1 MRTIFILFD
10 SLNRH
15 FLECYGS
22 DLLHTPNFRRLSE
35 KAVTFDQ
42 HHVGS
47 LPCIPARRDLQ
58 TGKLSF
64 MHRSWGPLEPFDQS
78 VFDQLRTAGV
88 YSHLITDHYHY
99 FEEGAGNY
107 HTKYSSF
114 EFVRGQEGD
123 KWQAP
128 IDAPLADWQARYHA
142 DQFNEKT
149 GSLPFHYM
157 ANRSHLEETGEF
169 PSTQCFNAACTFL
182 NANKAADDW
191 FLQIETFD
199 PHEPFFA
206 PEDHRQ
212 KFQSDYQG
220 KIRDWPPYGPHS
232 GRSPENDEMKRNYMA
247 LMSHCDQQLGRIL
260 DLMDENRMW
269 DDTMLVVST
278 DHGFLLGEHQ
288 WWAKNRMPCYSEIA
302 RIPLLV
308 YHPDHANC
316 AGERRSALTQT
327 PDLAATFCEAHNAP
341 VPAAATGIS
350 VLPLLQDPDAANH
363 EALLF
368 GYFGGA
374 INLTDGKHSYF
385 RYPEN
390 MLDQPL
396 YQYTLMPNH
405 MLCSFSKD
413 EFGDTELIDDL
424 EFAQGWPVLRI
435 KVADN
440 PGWYHSHG
448 PGAMTDCHTA
458 LYDLT
463 SDPGQTRPI
472 EDAGLESQLVDVMR
486 RLMQASQAP
495 DEAFERLA
503 IHPGQGT

>member
-47 LPCIPARRDLQ
+47 LPCIHARRDLQ

-206 PEDHRQ
+206 PEDHR
-212 KFQSDYQG
+212 SN
-220 KIRDWPPYGPHS
+220 
-232 GRSPENDEMKRNYMA
+232 GRKQDV
-247 LMSHCDQQLGRIL
+247 GRYHAGGL
-260 DLMDENRMW
+260 DRSRLSAGGTSM
-269 DDTMLVVST
+269 V
-278 DHGFLLGEHQ
+278 GEKQ
-288 WWAKNRMPCYSEIA
+288 N
-302 RIPLLV
+302 
-308 YHPDHANC
+308 
-316 AGERRSALTQT
+316 
-327 PDLAATFCEAHNAP
+327 
-341 VPAAATGIS
+341 
-350 VLPLLQDPDAANH
+350 
-363 EALLF
+363 ALLLRNRPHTVV
-368 GYFGGA
+368 GVPSG
-374 INLTDGKHSYF
+374 
-385 RYPEN
+385 P
-390 MLDQPL
+390 
-396 YQYTLMPNH
+396 
-405 MLCSFSKD
+405 C
-413 EFGDTELIDDL
+413 ELRRRT
-424 EFAQGWPVLRI
+424 AQR
-435 KVADN
+435 
-440 PGWYHSHG
+440 
-448 PGAMTDCHTA
+448 
-458 LYDLT
+458 
-463 SDPGQTRPI
+463 SDANT
-472 EDAGLESQLVDVMR
+472 
-486 RLMQASQAP
+486 
-495 DEAFERLA
+495 
-503 IHPGQGT
+503 